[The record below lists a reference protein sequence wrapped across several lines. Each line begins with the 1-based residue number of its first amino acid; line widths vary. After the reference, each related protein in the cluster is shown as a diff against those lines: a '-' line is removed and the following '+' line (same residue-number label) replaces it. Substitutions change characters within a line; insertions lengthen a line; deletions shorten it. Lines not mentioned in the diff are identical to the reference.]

1 MTSRLL
7 MSVNVKT
14 CFDLL
19 LHTHKS
25 CCKKAYTLF
34 RYSFM
39 MKMVNR
45 CFASLVLVFNSSE
58 VSSKYHRLSH
68 FAPKYNLRA
77 RIYKG
82 LMRRC

>member
-25 CCKKAYTLF
+25 CCKKAYTLY

-45 CFASLVLVFNSSE
+45 YFAICLVLVFNSSE
-58 VSSKYHRLSH
+58 VSSKYHRLTH
-68 FAPKYNLRA
+68 FAPKCNL
-77 RIYKG
+77 
-82 LMRRC
+82 